1 MENHGTFCAEDKR
14 KVWGVKMKYETYIFD
29 LYGTLVDIHTEEEE
43 KIVWEKLALFYGYY
57 DAIYDAD
64 TLKKEFRRLIEQRE
78 AGMQQDM
85 KKKSDAHE
93 AFPEVSIEEIFLEL
107 FRQKGVPADETL
119 AIHAGQF
126 FRVLT
131 TDYIRLYPGAEDL
144 LSSIKQAGGKLYLL
158 SNAQRI
164 FTEYEL
170 HTLGIA
176 SYFDDI
182 FISSSCGVKKPD
194 ARFYQMLLEKHQI
207 DVGTAVMIGNDAISD
222 IAGAKGVG
230 LSTFYIH
237 SNISPELK
245 GEVEADDVL
254 LEMDLAE
261 VKRRLLGDEKA

>member
-1 MENHGTFCAEDKR
+1 
-14 KVWGVKMKYETYIFD
+14 MKYETYIFD

-144 LSSIKQAGGKLYLL
+144 LSSII
-158 SNAQRI
+158 N
-164 FTEYEL
+164 
-170 HTLGIA
+170 
-176 SYFDDI
+176 
-182 FISSSCGVKKPD
+182 
-194 ARFYQMLLEKHQI
+194 
-207 DVGTAVMIGNDAISD
+207 
-222 IAGAKGVG
+222 
-230 LSTFYIH
+230 
-237 SNISPELK
+237 
-245 GEVEADDVL
+245 
-254 LEMDLAE
+254 
-261 VKRRLLGDEKA
+261 